1 MCTHLCGAR
10 TVNLEAL
17 LQRGSF
23 HDSAIPRFLFS
34 SSCASRRVSSPFPFV
49 AGRTKKRALTLRV
62 NPLRFYGRHAA
73 TQRRTFYDEHACV
86 HGYSP
91 RRTDS
96 FASRPSR
103 ITEFRE
109 ISNATCCLFARRF
122 SATRYTPLSASR
134 RIKNNAPQALNVP
147 RKTYELREKSSGRFA
162 RPSTMPMGRSASQRN
177 VHAARKAVSGGERF
191 VRRWQSEEKRL
202 RTSISKRRRWSS
214 IPPGKGSN
222 RNSKSKYSRC
232 PPCTVRTTKSDLL
245 AQKRRTNKDAADLS
259 PRRLLERFR
268 CCCRADRRRDER
280 TNSKDV
286 EEKGT
291 TKTFTE
297 KRNNF
302 ASEDLSAKRARF

>member
-1 MCTHLCGAR
+1 MRRTHG
-10 TVNLEAL
+10 EP
-17 LQRGSF
+17 GSAAATRVV
-23 HDSAIPRFLFS
+23 SRF
-34 SSCASRRVSSPFPFV
+34 RDSPFSVFLVLCLSSRFVSLPFRC
-49 AGRTKKRALTLRV
+49 GSHEETRV
-62 NPLRFYGRHAA
+62 NVARQPAAFLRPARCDAA
-73 TQRRTFYDEHACV
+73 ANVLRRARVCV

-232 PPCTVRTTKSDLL
+232 PLCTVRTTKSDLL